1 MKKYILKRIFTG
13 FLSVVIS
20 FVITFFLVKT
30 APGDPIRLLTGKENP
45 NPELVQ
51 HLTEYYG
58 LDKPLT
64 EQFSIYVR
72 NLLNG
77 DFGYSYVSNKPVR
90 EIITARLPVTLLLST
105 TSVLL
110 SMILGVLVAVI
121 SSIAPG
127 KWISRIM
134 DGINY
139 VLDPVP
145 TFWLGLILMLVFASW
160 LKWLPTSGMYNV
172 REMYTGWRYYLDVA
186 EHMILPLMTLV
197 FIQAPGYYKIFRSA
211 VEKTMAEDY
220 ISIIQATGIRRSK
233 LFAQFVLKNS
243 ILPIITVAGLNIAF
257 SISGVTMTEIVF
269 SWQGM
274 GRLLMDAIGRRDH
287 LVLLGAYLIISICVC
302 VFTILTDILYAL
314 VNPQVRYE

>member
-1 MKKYILKRIFTG
+1 MKKYILKRILTG

-20 FVITFFLVKT
+20 FVITFFLVKS
-30 APGDPIRLLTGKENP
+30 APGDPIRLLSGKENP
-45 NPELVQ
+45 NPELVE

-58 LDKPLT
+58 LDQPLST
-64 EQFSIYVR
+64 QFTLYIR
-72 NLLNG
+72 NLLKG
-77 DFGYSYVSNKPVR
+77 DFGYSYVSNKPVKD
-90 EIITARLPVTLLLST
+90 IITARLPVTLLLST

-110 SMILGVLVAVI
+110 SMLLGVLTGVLSSI
-121 SSIAPG
+121 SSRR
-127 KWISRIM
+127 WISRIM

-139 VLDPVP
+139 VLDSVP

-220 ISIIQATGIRRSK
+220 IFILQATGIRRSR

-274 GRLLMDAIGRRDH
+274 GRLLMDAIARRDH
-287 LVLLGAYLIISICVC
+287 LVLLGAYLIISVCVC

-314 VNPQVRYE
+314 ANPQVRYE